1 VQKRLGE
8 ILVEMGA
15 LEAEL
20 LAQCL
25 NAQQRQGGRI
35 GQLLVQMHV
44 LPEVTVLE
52 ALSAQL
58 ELPVAPL
65 DRVDIPS
72 EVLGILSRTACKQ
85 HGVLPF
91 AMHGPYV
98 HTAMIDPSQRD
109 AADALRQI
117 TRKVVRPYITGP
129 EALDRAIRRHFD
141 ETEALVV
148 DFTMVR
154 DATVSDRRPS
164 RPPRFEA
171 ISVEG
176 PVLKHVVAE
185 GPGGTPLEATPAPVV
200 EAAVPRSLRP
210 TDPPPVTPLLRAP
223 VPPPLP
229 SSLRPTPPPASH
241 EVFEGPDF
249 DTPIAGTQLGCPLP
263 SPSPYDAP
271 TQLAENPFSG
281 PPTRPGMAPIGNGEP
296 PAGMAAQLQALE
308 ARVLMLTTELAEVH
322 TRVMELERSC
332 AVDPDQRR
340 K

>member
-1 VQKRLGE
+1 MQKRLGE

-15 LEAEL
+15 LEAGL

-44 LPEVTVLE
+44 LPETTVLE

-65 DRVDIPS
+65 DRIDIPS
-72 EVLGILSRTACKQ
+72 EVLGILSRNACMQ

-91 AMHGPYV
+91 AMQGPYV
-98 HTAMIDPSQRD
+98 HTAMIDPKHRD

-148 DFTMVR
+148 DFTRVP
-154 DATVSDRRPS
+154 DATISEHRPS
-164 RPPRFEA
+164 RPPRFAA

-176 PVLKHVVAE
+176 PVLSHVVAE
-185 GPGGTPLEATPAPVV
+185 APGGGPLELAPVP

-210 TDPPPVTPLLRAP
+210 TEPPPVTPILRAT
-223 VPPPLP
+223 VPPPVP
-229 SSLRPTPPPASH
+229 ASRATAPTPH

-271 TQLAENPFSG
+271 TQLAETPFSG
-281 PPTRPGMAPIGNGEP
+281 PPTRPGMSPLAASAEVT
-296 PAGMAAQLQALE
+296 PAGMSAQLQALE
-308 ARVLMLTTELAEVH
+308 ERVLMLTTELAEVH
-322 TRVMELERSC
+322 TRVMELERKL
-332 AVDPDQRR
+332 RG
-340 K
+340 